1 MLILCGTIPW
11 KSIGGE
17 GRVSEREREGM
28 GGPRQGGPPYQHI
41 VLIDAGDIMRVLM
54 EGTVR

>member
-1 MLILCGTIPW
+1 MEKYW
-11 KSIGGE
+11 GE
-17 GRVSEREREGM
+17 GRVSEREGM

>member
-1 MLILCGTIPW
+1 MEKYW
-11 KSIGGE
+11 GE

>member
-1 MLILCGTIPW
+1 MGLFHGKVL
-11 KSIGGE
+11 GE
-17 GRVSEREREGM
+17 GGRVSEREREGM